1 MGNPSPG
8 SKLKKTT
15 TPPPKTIHRRAPSV
29 TSLSLDHSIGKDVAS
44 PEKSNGAGR
53 SVASTPSSAGGSGEK
68 GISPAVKDSKL
79 RRRIRSSLGG
89 SEDFV
94 LGDDFNNAGTPP
106 AEEKRIT
113 SPAEEKKSTPPPMEE
128 KKHPFLLARGGIGRN
143 GIRSGSP
150 SQPLQSQAV
159 KPRITTP
166 PSKEKTAL
174 GRAASASTYSPKK
187 LDMNSK
193 KADKEVSLTKSAT
206 AKSVKVQGDSVAIG
220 RPKQNQSVK
229 LHATRKLVA
238 GDNSCLP
245 TSSDMLTSSK
255 PDLGGSLISEPL
267 ASEDS
272 TRPEIMESVE
282 VPVYSEGEPEELTSM
297 EVDHAEDDQLHLPIL
312 DTEEKTAAVST
323 NLQLSLEYAQEEPS
337 VHRLKSETSFGQDND
352 TPNYLPSE
360 EESNPQVNL
369 EALHSSDTELTS
381 ACLTSLIPPSFQGI
395 HVEQEGQ
402 VARPDYDF
410 AGCPPLEE
418 VTKFEEIQEGLESAD
433 TDESKFTPQTLQSI
447 PSDLSGQKQGL
458 NDTDVEHAVVSTMNH
473 LSTCKLP
480 DNASSAQEHQ
490 VDLHVADTRRSAST
504 CAISSESSAFKLAG
518 AQEEVFSRPAI
529 SEELRVSREDIL
541 TGFSSEVLSSPEVSH
556 TPITQQEFGKI
567 DASNNAVATFQQEVV
582 GLPSDT
588 SLEWSTTLDVDE
600 DHDKSRDLNK
610 AGSLCVALMPN
621 LVCHS
626 AEDSGSGGD
635 VNQKLTAATRQND
648 LLYPSKDVESHTD
661 VDLLEQDSNELR
673 TGTTAFPLDAL
684 HEVILPLDNDQE
696 TYKNQLYTF
705 HSGTLI
711 DSLDGFHDVTSE
723 QTTASSICTQ
733 ETGIQAGTSVLAQQP
748 ELGLEEPPSI
758 TNANKEPSASMGMT
772 PIMLNISPALDT
784 SPELCNASPVLSA
797 KQECEATSDSAASFF
812 KETWSS
818 SDDEGAAKISKELT
832 SFASDAGDANFL
844 TFSGEIA
851 NKDLGEAADI
861 QDESCQDSV
870 TRVMDL
876 NRSVEL
882 LDCLK
887 SEKGNS
893 SRVQE
898 VLEEGLTN
906 DPENCK
912 FAEEATHSVDEES
925 TDCLLPKP
933 LNCPKSENET
943 SPKIQEI
950 SEEGL
955 TNIPDKGAC
964 AEKARCRLDE
974 GITHSLLQE
983 PLDCLENCTSPELQ
997 ELSEEGLTCI
1007 PDKAVACPEEARQS
1021 VDEGSTLSLLLEPL
1035 DCPKSENATSKNIQE
1050 VSDNGLANN
1059 AENGAHADEARHGV
1073 NEGRKA
1079 GLVQELLDSRNG
1091 TSPKI
1096 KEVSEEGVINTPE
1109 KGTCAEEATDSVGEG
1124 ITPCLLQEQLRQKS
1138 GNNISPESQEVSEG
1152 VTITLENGTCAPE
1165 TAHSVDEGSTSLLKE
1180 SSLIPVEMGVG
1191 APVVFAED
1199 ILRETGSAVQK
1210 DLIPADGGEPTK
1222 EVPHATGDVKAPAPA
1237 AGNVQPLHVD
1247 AQAEAVGVVLHQE
1260 LGGDEK
1266 VSSTTAQDLLACE
1279 VLRDTDNVL
1288 GDLEMAADPGVAP
1301 SPMKPVETRPATV
1314 AGSDTV
1320 FGMEAGESP
1329 VSMDCMFGSAAE
1341 DTDEGQIERLD
1352 SIESLDPELSTEEDP
1367 GNLKDDESSG
1377 SSLLEK
1383 DLASFQGLVSL
1394 NDHADFTSDIAEKSD
1409 TSNMSEAS
1417 LDMPEG
1423 GRVADV
1429 VLHLSTEHDPTI
1441 ENSSAIPPQGPVMD
1455 RDPTLVVDTVAT
1467 NTSMVVSSI
1476 PDNGERGEHH
1486 SDPVYLGESQKP
1498 EVSEV
1503 NLCKQEEDI
1512 AGEVA
1517 AHMTPPLETR
1527 HAPTLQDKSGFHPEE
1542 SMVEDIVGKGVD
1554 PFAREVYL
1562 EAHPVETSGNE
1573 ENLSC
1578 LNKLPTSHE
1587 ANESDTMMAVATQD
1601 NFERHLRESVLEM
1614 LKDERSESNVK
1625 QHEQWPLEEQYMFV
1639 TAGSNDSAVSMESL
1653 DSSEALP
1660 MTNQEKREES
1670 SAEVLEI
1677 LEDDRSDTA
1686 LKEQEQRSFEE
1697 QPIFSTAESND
1708 SDVLMGSLDNSEA
1721 FSVANL
1727 EKQEES
1733 SADTLEILEDDGFES
1748 EADYQEQRSL
1758 EEQPT
1763 IASADSNDSAVLME
1777 SLDNS
1782 ETFSVANL
1790 EKQEES
1796 SADTLEMHKDDRFES
1811 EADYQEQRSLE
1822 EQPTIVSADSND
1834 SAVLM
1839 ESLDNSEAFSVANLE
1854 KQEESSADTL
1864 EMHRDDGF
1872 ESEVDYQEQRSLE
1885 EQPMFIS
1892 ADSNYPAVL
1901 MENLDNTEPF
1911 PMTSQEKQQESSAEA
1926 PEMLEDDRPAIE
1938 VNYQEQRSLK
1948 EQLMFVAADS
1958 NDSAG
1963 LIESL
1968 NNSEALPVANQE
1980 KQEQSSAE
1988 ALEMLEDARS
1998 EGEVSEREVRY
2009 VKEEQAMFVAANS
2022 NDSAVLMKSLHNSG
2036 AFPMTNQEK
2045 QEERTAE
2052 GPEML
2057 EDARSE
2063 GEVSEQEVRYVKE
2076 EQAMFVAAN
2085 SNDSAMLMK
2094 SLHNSGA
2101 FPMTNQEK
2109 QEERTAEGPEMLE
2122 DARAES
2128 EVIEQEQR
2136 SLEEKQSKVFAADH
2150 NDSALLTVSLD
2161 NSEAFP
2167 MNNQENQDGRAESKA
2182 IAQEQRSLEENE
2194 SKVFAGD
2201 SNDTAVLTRSL
2212 DNSEAFPMTNQ
2223 EKQDKS
2229 SAESLEMAEDD
2240 RLESEVSEEEQMV
2253 LEEQP
2258 MLVASDSH
2266 DSALVTENLDNPE
2279 TFPVTNQEKQEES
2292 SAKALEMLQ
2301 NNRSEMEAQE
2311 QEKSFLEGQSMFVAV
2326 DSNDSAVL
2334 TESLD
2339 NSEAFPVTNWEQQEE
2354 SSAEALELPEGS
2366 RSESEVI
2373 EQEQRSAEN
2382 ERPMFVTADSNDS
2395 EVLME
2400 SLDNSKAFPV
2410 TNHEK
2415 QEETSACLE
2424 IPVDDRSEMEVQ
2436 EQEKGS
2442 LGEQSIFVVADSNDP
2457 VTNQEKQEEVSAE
2470 GLEMLEVVRCENGLS
2485 EQEQRSVEEEQPMCV
2500 AADSAVLVEG
2510 LDNSDAVPV
2519 TIHEKQEESSAEGL
2533 EMLENDGSEMEVQ
2546 EQEKGSLEEQPMF
2559 VAASSNDSAVLM
2571 ESRDS
2576 SEALQVTNLEKQEES
2591 SAEAREGIEVGGF
2604 ENEASEQEQ
2613 RSIEEKQAMFGAADS
2628 NDSAVLTEGQD
2639 TSEALPVTNQE
2650 KQEESSAEAQ
2660 EMIAVGRFE
2669 DEASELERRS
2679 VKEKQAMFGA
2689 ADSNN
2694 SAVLMESQDSS
2705 EPLPMTDQE
2714 DQEESSAEAQE
2725 VIEVGGFENEAI
2737 RQEQSSVE
2745 EKQFMFGAADSN
2757 DSAVLTESQDT
2768 SEALPVTNQEMQE
2781 ESSPEHLET
2790 LEDDRSENEI
2800 IQQEQRSVEEKQFM
2814 FGAADSND
2822 SAVLIESQ
2830 DSSEALP
2837 VTNQEKQEESSAE
2850 ALEMVEVVRFENEA
2864 SEQEQRSVEEKQTMF
2879 VAADSNDSAVLT
2891 ESRDTSEALPV
2902 TIQEKQ
2908 EESSAEPLMIEVAS
2922 FENEASEQ
2930 EQRSVEEKQTMFVG
2944 ADSNDLAVLTE
2955 SRDTSESFPFT
2966 NRETE
2971 EESSPEALEMLEDDR
2986 AESEIIQ
2993 QEQRY
2998 LEEKQPIF
3006 VAADSNDS
3014 AVLMESLENSK
3025 PCPATNQEKQD
3036 ESSAGTLEMLEDA
3049 RFETEVNEQEKRSA
3063 EQPMSSDTNDATVL
3077 VESIDNSEAFPETNQ
3092 EKQEESSAEVAAD
3105 VLPSFQTSHVPAMQ
3119 DSSVCPAKG
3128 LVTDDGVGEEVQP
3141 ITSLGPVVPSG
3152 VTPENEVEELDNKE
3166 YSVSGYSTEL
3176 FEELAKSEGFDRVN
3190 GMDEQGQMLASDEA
3204 SQLYSQLQT
3213 RHVLSIQDSS
3223 FDQAEET
3230 VSDENVGEVVDPD
3243 SRHSLKGASPIITGG
3258 NEQEKR
3264 SGEADRSFDGN
3275 IDVGSVPETNA
3286 ESIDLNK
3293 QNSPSQAEISCDGAQ
3308 AQNNDL
3314 IMEVAALD
3322 CREPCEKVGHDDAN
3336 GSETAET
3343 NNEAL
3348 PLSGSRQPMEYSC
3361 NVSQA
3366 SSPTYSINDEFPA
3379 SHQNGIHRDSSSD
3392 VTQTQ
3397 TADQDDSATGLKA
3410 LPLPEK
3416 SCLMANGQSK
3426 SMVSALQASAPE
3438 TADVHE
3444 AAPTLF
3450 PELGEQPLSS
3460 SHQDHL
3466 WEEQAE
3472 TYPKGS
3478 GVTAA
3483 HLEEAAIDAIH
3494 SPTPSATSPDDQ
3506 ILPALGPVMNTLPDL
3521 VAHSSTVENGSTIDG
3536 KTEKGKSRIQLRN
3549 LLAEDASM
3557 VSNGSIST
3565 GAEDSPL
3572 KRLFSRLMGN
3582 PTKLGEKEIK
3592 QVKKRKPSVW
3602 NACLGV
3608 SAVR

>member
-15 TPPPKTIHRRAPSV
+15 TPPPKTIHRRAPLV

-68 GISPAVKDSKL
+68 GISPAAKDSKL

-94 LGDDFNNAGTPP
+94 LGDDFNNAGTP

-150 SQPLQSQAV
+150 SQPLQSQTV

-174 GRAASASTYSPKK
+174 GRVASASTYSPKK
-187 LDMNSK
+187 LEMNSK

-245 TSSDMLTSSK
+245 TSGDMLTSSK

-312 DTEEKTAAVST
+312 DTAEKTAAVST
-323 NLQLSLEYAQEEPS
+323 NLQPSLEYAQEEPS

-352 TPNYLPSE
+352 IPNYLSSE

-381 ACLTSLIPPSFQGI
+381 ASLTSLMPPSFQGI

-410 AGCPPLEE
+410 AGCPPSEE

-433 TDESKFTPQTLQSI
+433 TDESKFTLQTLQSI

-458 NDTDVEHAVVSTMNH
+458 NDTDIENAVVSTMNH
-473 LSTCKLP
+473 LSTCELP
-480 DNASSAQEHQ
+480 DNASSAQERQ
-490 VDLHVADTRRSAST
+490 VDLHVADTMRSAST

-529 SEELRVSREDIL
+529 SEELRVSRNKDIL

-556 TPITQQEFGKI
+556 TPMTQQGFGKI

-588 SLEWSTTLDVDE
+588 SLEWSTTLDADG
-600 DHDKSRDLNK
+600 DHDMSRDLNK

-626 AEDSGSGGD
+626 AEDIGLGGD
-635 VNQKLTAATRQND
+635 VNQNLTAATRQND

-661 VDLLEQDSNELR
+661 VDLLEQDSHELR
-673 TGTTAFPLDAL
+673 TGTTAFPLDAF

-705 HSGTLI
+705 HSGTSI

-748 ELGLEEPPSI
+748 ELGLEEAPSI
-758 TNANKEPSASMGMT
+758 TNANQELSASMGMT
-772 PIMLNISPALDT
+772 PIMFNISPALDT
-784 SPELCNASPVLSA
+784 SPKLCNASPVPSP
-797 KQECEATSDSAASFF
+797 KQECEATLDSAASFF

-818 SDDEGAAKISKELT
+818 SDDEGAAKISEELT

-844 TFSGEIA
+844 TFSGETA
-851 NKDLGEAADI
+851 NEDLEEAADI

-882 LDCLK
+882 LDCPK

-912 FAEEATHSVDEES
+912 FAEEATHNVDEES
-925 TDCLLPKP
+925 TDCLLPEP
-933 LNCPKSENET
+933 LKCPKSENET

-964 AEKARCRLDE
+964 AEKARHRLDG

-983 PLDCLENCTSPELQ
+983 PLNCLENCALPELQ

-1007 PDKAVACPEEARQS
+1007 PDKAVACAEKARQT

-1035 DCPKSENATSKNIQE
+1035 DYPKSENATSKNIQE
-1050 VSDNGLANN
+1050 VSDNGLANI

-1091 TSPKI
+1091 ASPKI

-1124 ITPCLLQEQLRQKS
+1124 ITPCLLQEQLHCQKS
-1138 GNNISPESQEVSEG
+1138 GNNISLESQEVSEG

-1165 TAHSVDEGSTSLLKE
+1165 TAHSVDEGSTTSLLKE

-1199 ILRETGSAVQK
+1199 IFRETGSAVQK
-1210 DLIPADGGEPTK
+1210 HLIPADGGEPIK

-1247 AQAEAVGVVLHQE
+1247 TQAQAVGVVLHQE

-1266 VSSTTAQDLLACE
+1266 LSSTTAQDLLARE

-1288 GDLEMAADPGVAP
+1288 GDLGMAADPGVAP
-1301 SPMKPVETRPATV
+1301 SPMKPVETRPTTV
-1314 AGSDTV
+1314 AGLDTV

-1352 SIESLDPELSTEEDP
+1352 SMESLDPELSTEEDP

-1377 SSLLEK
+1377 SSLLQN
-1383 DLASFQGLVSL
+1383 DLASFQGLISL
-1394 NDHADFTSDIAEKSD
+1394 NDHADFTSEIAEKSD

-1417 LDMPEG
+1417 LDMPEA

-1441 ENSSAIPPQGPVMD
+1441 ENSSAIPPQGPVTD
-1455 RDPTLVVDTVAT
+1455 RDPTLVVGTVAT

-1486 SDPVYLGESQKP
+1486 SDPLCLGESQKP

-1527 HAPTLQDKSGFHPEE
+1527 HDPTLQDKSGFHPEE

-1554 PFAREVYL
+1554 SFAREVYL
-1562 EAHPVETSGNE
+1562 EAHPVETPGKE
-1573 ENLSC
+1573 ENLNC

-1587 ANESDTMMAVATQD
+1587 ANESDTMVATQD
-1601 NFERHLRESVLEM
+1601 NFERHLQESILEM

-1625 QHEQWPLEEQYMFV
+1625 QDEQWSLEEQYMFV
-1639 TAGSNDSAVSMESL
+1639 AAGSNDSAVSMESL

-1697 QPIFSTAESND
+1697 QPMFFAADSND

-1733 SADTLEILEDDGFES
+1733 SADTLEMLEDDGFES

-1763 IASADSNDSAVLME
+1763 
-1777 SLDNS
+1777 
-1782 ETFSVANL
+1782 F
-1790 EKQEES
+1790 
-1796 SADTLEMHKDDRFES
+1796 
-1811 EADYQEQRSLE
+1811 
-1822 EQPTIVSADSND
+1822 VSADSND

-1839 ESLDNSEAFSVANLE
+1839 ESLDNSEAFSVINHE
-1854 KQEESSADTL
+1854 KQEESSADAL
-1864 EMHRDDGF
+1864 EMHKDDRF

-1926 PEMLEDDRPAIE
+1926 LDMLEDDRPAIE
-1938 VNYQEQRSLK
+1938 VNYQEQQSLK
-1948 EQLMFVAADS
+1948 EQLVFVAADS
-1958 NDSAG
+1958 NDSAE

-1968 NNSEALPVANQE
+1968 DNSEALPVANQE
-1980 KQEQSSAE
+1980 KQEESSAE

-1998 EGEVSEREVRY
+1998 EGEVSE
-2009 VKEEQAMFVAANS
+2009 
-2022 NDSAVLMKSLHNSG
+2022 
-2036 AFPMTNQEK
+2036 
-2045 QEERTAE
+2045 
-2052 GPEML
+2052 
-2057 EDARSE
+2057 
-2063 GEVSEQEVRYVKE
+2063 QEVRYVEE

-2101 FPMTNQEK
+2101 FPTTNQEK
-2109 QEERTAEGPEMLE
+2109 QEEITVEGPEMLE
-2122 DARAES
+2122 DGRAES

-2136 SLEEKQSKVFAADH
+2136 SLEEKQSKVFAAYH

-2167 MNNQENQDGRAESKA
+2167 MNNQEKQDGRAESKA
-2182 IAQEQRSLEENE
+2182 IEQEQRSLEEKVSE
-2194 SKVFAGD
+2194 VFAGD

-2223 EKQDKS
+2223 EKQNKS
-2229 SAESLEMAEDD
+2229 SAESLEMAVDD
-2240 RLESEVSEEEQMV
+2240 RLESEVSEEEQIV
-2253 LEEQP
+2253 LEDQP

-2311 QEKSFLEGQSMFVAV
+2311 QEKSFLEEQSMFVAV

-2334 TESLD
+2334 TKSLD

-2354 SSAEALELPEGS
+2354 SSAEALELPEDS

-2373 EQEQRSAEN
+2373 EQEQRSAEK
-2382 ERPMFVTADSNDS
+2382 ERPMFVAVDSNDS
-2395 EVLME
+2395 VVLME

-2415 QEETSACLE
+2415 EEETSACLE

-2442 LGEQSIFVVADSNDP
+2442 LGEQSIFVGVDSNDP

-2485 EQEQRSVEEEQPMCV
+2485 EQEQRSVEEEQPMFV
-2500 AADSAVLVEG
+2500 ATDSAVLVEG
-2510 LDNSDAVPV
+2510 LDNSDAIPV
-2519 TIHEKQEESSAEGL
+2519 SIHEKQEESSAEGL

-2546 EQEKGSLEEQPMF
+2546 EREKRSLEEQPMF
-2559 VAASSNDSAVLM
+2559 AAASSNDSAVLM

-2576 SEALQVTNLEKQEES
+2576 SEALQVTNQEKQEES
-2591 SAEAREGIEVGGF
+2591 SAEAREMIEVGGF

-2628 NDSAVLTEGQD
+2628 NDSAVLTESQD
-2639 TSEALPVTNQE
+2639 TSETLPVTNQE
-2650 KQEESSAEAQ
+2650 K
-2660 EMIAVGRFE
+2660 
-2669 DEASELERRS
+2669 
-2679 VKEKQAMFGA
+2679 
-2689 ADSNN
+2689 
-2694 SAVLMESQDSS
+2694 
-2705 EPLPMTDQE
+2705 
-2714 DQEESSAEAQE
+2714 QEESSAEAQE

-2737 RQEQSSVE
+2737 QQEQISVE
-2745 EKQFMFGAADSN
+2745 EKQTRFVAADSN

-2781 ESSPEHLET
+2781 ESSPECLET
-2790 LEDDRSENEI
+2790 LEDDRFESEI
-2800 IQQEQRSVEEKQFM
+2800 IQQEQRCVEEKQFM

-2850 ALEMVEVVRFENEA
+2850 ALEMVEVGKFENEA
-2864 SEQEQRSVEEKQTMF
+2864 REQEQRSIEEKQTMF
-2879 VAADSNDSAVLT
+2879 VGADSNDSAVLT

-2944 ADSNDLAVLTE
+2944 ADSNDLAVLIE

-2966 NRETE
+2966 NQETQ

-3025 PCPATNQEKQD
+3025 PCPVTNREKQE

-3128 LVTDDGVGEEVQP
+3128 LVTDDGVGEEVHP

-3230 VSDENVGEVVDPD
+3230 MSDENAGEVVDPD

-3264 SGEADRSFDGN
+3264 HGEADRSFDGN
-3275 IDVGSVPETNA
+3275 IDVDSVPEINT
-3286 ESIDLNK
+3286 ESIDFNT
-3293 QNSPSQAEISCDGAQ
+3293 QNSPSQDEISCDGAQ

-3322 CREPCEKVGHDDAN
+3322 CRGPCEKVGHDDAI

-3343 NNEAL
+3343 NSEAL
-3348 PLSGSRQPMEYSC
+3348 PLSGSRQPMEHSC

-3366 SSPTYSINDEFPA
+3366 SSPTHSINDEFPA
-3379 SHQNGIHRDSSSD
+3379 SHQNGMHRDSSSD

-3506 ILPALGPVMNTLPDL
+3506 ILPALGPVTNTLPDV

-3536 KTEKGKSRIQLRN
+3536 KTEKGKSSTQLRN

-3582 PTKLGEKEIK
+3582 PTKSGEKEIK

-3602 NACLGV
+3602 NACIGV

>member
-15 TPPPKTIHRRAPSV
+15 TPPPKTIHRRAPLV

-68 GISPAVKDSKL
+68 GISPAAKDSKL

-94 LGDDFNNAGTPP
+94 LGDDFNNAGTP

-150 SQPLQSQAV
+150 SQPLQSQTV

-174 GRAASASTYSPKK
+174 GRVASASTYSPKK

-193 KADKEVSLTKSAT
+193 KSDKEVSLTKSAT

-312 DTEEKTAAVST
+312 DTAEKTAAVPT
-323 NLQLSLEYAQEEPS
+323 NLQPSLEYAQEEPS

-352 TPNYLPSE
+352 IPNYLSSE

-381 ACLTSLIPPSFQGI
+381 ASLTSLMPPSFQGI

-410 AGCPPLEE
+410 AGCPPSEE

-433 TDESKFTPQTLQSI
+433 TDERKFTLQTLQSI

-458 NDTDVEHAVVSTMNH
+458 NDTDIENAVVSTMNH
-473 LSTCKLP
+473 LSTCELP

-490 VDLHVADTRRSAST
+490 VDLHVADTMRSAST

-529 SEELRVSREDIL
+529 SEELRVSRNKDIL

-588 SLEWSTTLDVDE
+588 SLEWSTTLDADE
-600 DHDKSRDLNK
+600 DHDMSRDLNK

-626 AEDSGSGGD
+626 AEDSGCGGD
-635 VNQKLTAATRQND
+635 VNQNLTAATRQND

-661 VDLLEQDSNELR
+661 VDLLEQDSHELR
-673 TGTTAFPLDAL
+673 TGTTAF
-684 HEVILPLDNDQE
+684 PLDNDQE

-705 HSGTLI
+705 HSGTSI

-748 ELGLEEPPSI
+748 ELGLEEAPSI
-758 TNANKEPSASMGMT
+758 TNANQELSASMGMT
-772 PIMLNISPALDT
+772 PIMFNISPALDT
-784 SPELCNASPVLSA
+784 SPELCNASPVPSP
-797 KQECEATSDSAASFF
+797 KQECEATLDSAASFF

-844 TFSGEIA
+844 TFSGETA
-851 NKDLGEAADI
+851 NEDLEEAADI

-882 LDCLK
+882 LDCPK

-912 FAEEATHSVDEES
+912 FAEEATHNVDEES
-925 TDCLLPKP
+925 TDCLLPEP
-933 LNCPKSENET
+933 LKCPKSENET

-964 AEKARCRLDE
+964 AEKARHRLDG

-983 PLDCLENCTSPELQ
+983 PLNCLENCALPELQ

-1007 PDKAVACPEEARQS
+1007 PDKAVACAEKARQT

-1035 DCPKSENATSKNIQE
+1035 DYPKLENATSKNIQE
-1050 VSDNGLANN
+1050 VSDNGLANI

-1124 ITPCLLQEQLRQKS
+1124 ITPCLLQEQLHCQKS
-1138 GNNISPESQEVSEG
+1138 GNNISLESQEVSEG

-1165 TAHSVDEGSTSLLKE
+1165 TAHSVDEGSTTSLLKE

-1199 ILRETGSAVQK
+1199 IFRETGSAVQK

-1247 AQAEAVGVVLHQE
+1247 TQAEAVGVVLHQE

-1266 VSSTTAQDLLACE
+1266 LSSTTAQDLLARE

-1288 GDLEMAADPGVAP
+1288 GDLGMAADPGVAP
-1301 SPMKPVETRPATV
+1301 SPMKPVETRPTTV
-1314 AGSDTV
+1314 AGLDTV

-1352 SIESLDPELSTEEDP
+1352 SMESLDPELSTEEDP

-1377 SSLLEK
+1377 SSLLQN

-1394 NDHADFTSDIAEKSD
+1394 NDHADFTSEIAEKSD

-1417 LDMPEG
+1417 LDMPEA

-1441 ENSSAIPPQGPVMD
+1441 ENSSAIPPQGPVTD
-1455 RDPTLVVDTVAT
+1455 RDPTLVVGTVAT

-1486 SDPVYLGESQKP
+1486 SDPLCLGESQKP

-1554 PFAREVYL
+1554 SFAREVYL
-1562 EAHPVETSGNE
+1562 EAHPVETPGNE
-1573 ENLSC
+1573 ENLNC

-1587 ANESDTMMAVATQD
+1587 ANESDTMVSVATQD
-1601 NFERHLRESVLEM
+1601 NFERHLQESILEM

-1625 QHEQWPLEEQYMFV
+1625 QDEQWSLEEQYMFV
-1639 TAGSNDSAVSMESL
+1639 AAGSNDSAVSMESL

-1697 QPIFSTAESND
+1697 QPMFSAADSND

-1733 SADTLEILEDDGFES
+1733 SADTLEMLDDDGFES

-1763 IASADSNDSAVLME
+1763 
-1777 SLDNS
+1777 
-1782 ETFSVANL
+1782 F
-1790 EKQEES
+1790 
-1796 SADTLEMHKDDRFES
+1796 
-1811 EADYQEQRSLE
+1811 
-1822 EQPTIVSADSND
+1822 VSADSND

-1839 ESLDNSEAFSVANLE
+1839 ESLDNSEAFSVINHE
-1854 KQEESSADTL
+1854 KQEESSADAL
-1864 EMHRDDGF
+1864 EMHRDVRF

-1926 PEMLEDDRPAIE
+1926 LDMLEDDRPAIE
-1938 VNYQEQRSLK
+1938 VNYQEQQSLK
-1948 EQLMFVAADS
+1948 EQLVFVAADS
-1958 NDSAG
+1958 NDSAE

-1968 NNSEALPVANQE
+1968 DNSEALPVANQE
-1980 KQEQSSAE
+1980 KQEESSAE

-1998 EGEVSEREVRY
+1998 EGEVSEQEARY
-2009 VKEEQAMFVAANS
+2009 VE
-2022 NDSAVLMKSLHNSG
+2022 
-2036 AFPMTNQEK
+2036 
-2045 QEERTAE
+2045 
-2052 GPEML
+2052 
-2057 EDARSE
+2057 
-2063 GEVSEQEVRYVKE
+2063 E

-2101 FPMTNQEK
+2101 FPTTNQEK
-2109 QEERTAEGPEMLE
+2109 QEEITVEGPEMLV
-2122 DARAES
+2122 DGRAES
-2128 EVIEQEQR
+2128 EFIEQEQR
-2136 SLEEKQSKVFAADH
+2136 SLEEKQSKVFAAYH

-2167 MNNQENQDGRAESKA
+2167 MNNQEKQDGRAESKA
-2182 IAQEQRSLEENE
+2182 IEQEQRSLEEKE

-2240 RLESEVSEEEQMV
+2240 RLESEVSEEEQIV
-2253 LEEQP
+2253 LEDQP
-2258 MLVASDSH
+2258 MLVGSDSH

-2279 TFPVTNQEKQEES
+2279 IFPVTNQEKQEES

-2301 NNRSEMEAQE
+2301 NNRSEMEAQG
-2311 QEKSFLEGQSMFVAV
+2311 QDKSFLEEQSMFVAV

-2334 TESLD
+2334 TKSLD

-2354 SSAEALELPEGS
+2354 SSAEALELPEDS
-2366 RSESEVI
+2366 RSETEVI
-2373 EQEQRSAEN
+2373 EQEQRSAEK
-2382 ERPMFVTADSNDS
+2382 ERPIFVTVDSNDS
-2395 EVLME
+2395 VVLME

-2415 QEETSACLE
+2415 EEETSACLE

-2442 LGEQSIFVVADSNDP
+2442 LGEQSIFVVVDSNDP

-2485 EQEQRSVEEEQPMCV
+2485 EQEQRSVEEEQPMFV
-2500 AADSAVLVEG
+2500 ATDSAVLVEG
-2510 LDNSDAVPV
+2510 LDNSDAIPV
-2519 TIHEKQEESSAEGL
+2519 SIHEKQEESSAEGL

-2546 EQEKGSLEEQPMF
+2546 EQEKRSLEEQPMF
-2559 VAASSNDSAVLM
+2559 AAASGNDSAVLM

-2576 SEALQVTNLEKQEES
+2576 SEALQVTNQEKQEES
-2591 SAEAREGIEVGGF
+2591 SAEAREMIEVGGF

-2628 NDSAVLTEGQD
+2628 NDSAVLTECQDTSETLPVTNQEKQEESSAEAQEMIEVGRFEDEASVQERRSVKEKQAIFGAADSNDSAVLMESQDSSEPLPMTDQEEQEESSAEAQEVIEVGGFENEAIQQEQRSVEEKQTMFVAADSNDSAVLTESQD

-2660 EMIAVGRFE
+2660 EVIEVGGFE
-2669 DEASELERRS
+2669 NEAIQQEQRS
-2679 VKEKQAMFGA
+2679 VEEKQTMFVA
-2689 ADSNN
+2689 ADSND
-2694 SAVLMESQDSS
+2694 SAVLTESQDTS
-2705 EPLPMTDQE
+2705 EALPVTNQE
-2714 DQEESSAEAQE
+2714 KQEESSAEAQE

-2737 RQEQSSVE
+2737 QQEQRSVE
-2745 EKQFMFGAADSN
+2745 EKQTRFVAADSNDSAVLTESQDISEALPVTNQEMQEESSAEAQEVIEVGGFENEAIQQEQRSVEEKQTMFVAADSN

-2781 ESSPEHLET
+2781 ESSPECLET
-2790 LEDDRSENEI
+2790 LEDDRFESEI

-2830 DSSEALP
+2830 DSSEAMP
-2837 VTNQEKQEESSAE
+2837 VTNHKKQEESSAE
-2850 ALEMVEVVRFENEA
+2850 ALEMVEVGKFENEA
-2864 SEQEQRSVEEKQTMF
+2864 REQEQRSIEEKQTML
-2879 VAADSNDSAVLT
+2879 VGADSNDSAVLT

-2922 FENEASEQ
+2922 FKNEASEQ

-2944 ADSNDLAVLTE
+2944 ADSNDLAVLIE

-2966 NRETE
+2966 NQETQ

-3025 PCPATNQEKQD
+3025 PCP
-3036 ESSAGTLEMLEDA
+3036 
-3049 RFETEVNEQEKRSA
+3049 V
-3063 EQPMSSDTNDATVL
+3063 
-3077 VESIDNSEAFPETNQ
+3077 TNQ

-3128 LVTDDGVGEEVQP
+3128 LVTDDGVGEEVHP

-3166 YSVSGYSTEL
+3166 YSVSGHSTEL

-3230 VSDENVGEVVDPD
+3230 MSDENAGEVVDPD

-3264 SGEADRSFDGN
+3264 RGEADRSFDGN
-3275 IDVGSVPETNA
+3275 IDVDSVPETNT
-3286 ESIDLNK
+3286 ESIDFNK

-3322 CREPCEKVGHDDAN
+3322 CRGPCEKVGHDDAI

-3343 NNEAL
+3343 NSEAL
-3348 PLSGSRQPMEYSC
+3348 PLSGSRQPMEHSC

-3366 SSPTYSINDEFPA
+3366 SSPTHSINDEFPA
-3379 SHQNGIHRDSSSD
+3379 SHQNGMHRDSSSD

-3506 ILPALGPVMNTLPDL
+3506 ILPALGPVTNTLPDV

-3536 KTEKGKSRIQLRN
+3536 KTEKSKSRTQLRN

-3582 PTKLGEKEIK
+3582 PTKSGEKEIK

-3602 NACLGV
+3602 NACIGV